1 MIDDGSK
8 DDTLTVARS
17 FAEKDS
23 RVRVYHQENA
33 GVSVARNHGIR
44 EAKGEYLVFLDS
56 DDWLEDDAVEVLL
69 DAQMKY
75 PDKVICANSWWDVR
89 IEGNRLLVWPRSS
102 RNEPSRFVD
111 MKYIAES
118 YCFFPGVITG
128 FHNANAKL
136 FRASFGITF
145 PEGIRWGEDAVF
157 FTSYLCK
164 NNEAYYISRPLVN
177 VLDRHESATRSSY
190 VPEYLNSL
198 VKEYQVIADLV
209 KHDEE
214 IGELMLISRGVYI
227 WNECLKKSATEHVS
241 NTEIRRIQEAIRP
254 SARYMLKCKRFSMK
268 LRARFFLDIYFPA
281 PFVKALETVCKL
293 IDDRRK
299 KRRLASSMEIIE
311 NWKDFPSQP

>member
-56 DDWLEDDAVEVLL
+56 DDWLEDDAVEVML

-145 PEGIRWGEDAVF
+145 PEGIRLGEDAVF
-157 FTSYLCK
+157 FLKYMLKT
-164 NNEAYYISRPLVN
+164 NGAYYISKPIVN
-177 VLDRHESATRSSY
+177 VFEREGSVTRSLYNPKYTDSQ
-190 VPEYLNSL
+190 
-198 VKEYQVIADLV
+198 VKAYEIITDLV
-209 KHDEE
+209 KDNDEVR
-214 IGELMLISRGVYI
+214 ELMLISRNIYLCSL
-227 WNECLKKSATEHVS
+227 CLKQAAYEHVS

-254 SARYMLKCKRFSMK
+254 SARYMLKCKRFSVK